1 MKSAPWLFAL
11 SSDQVPAKLAGA
23 AALAARTASPN
34 AVISP
39 AIKNNLLIRK
49 SSVSL

>member
-1 MKSAPWLFAL
+1 L

-23 AALAARTASPN
+23 NALAATTAKPN

-49 SSVSL
+49 ILR